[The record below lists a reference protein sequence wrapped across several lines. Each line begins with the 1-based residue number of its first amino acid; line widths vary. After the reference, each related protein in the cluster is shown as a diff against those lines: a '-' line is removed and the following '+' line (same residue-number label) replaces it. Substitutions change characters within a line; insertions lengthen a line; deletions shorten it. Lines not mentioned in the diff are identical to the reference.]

1 MNRILIV
8 CIFAFL
14 PDTNEGFVAPQLK
27 VALSR
32 HRFLTSSCVLLGNDI
47 GISRKDKILSA
58 LISVGSTRR
67 SFKNVIQK
75 LFRYDARTCELQSDR
90 GASQHKIEIDVKNLE
105 IPPPNSRSKIDAVN
119 NSITKMKAK
128 VLTEKIRL
136 LPAFVLVN
144 ILSFW
149 KFIRPCIASG
159 ECCAPVYVISFEAEG
174 R

>member
-27 VALSR
+27 LALSR
-32 HRFLTSSCVLLGNDI
+32 RRLLTSSCVLLGNDI
-47 GISRKDKILSA
+47 GISRKDKILST

-67 SFKNVIQK
+67 TFKNVIQK
-75 LFRYDARTCELQSDR
+75 LFRYDARTCDLRKGKSSRQR
-90 GASQHKIEIDVKNLE
+90 RIEIDVDNVN
-105 IPPPNSRSKIDAVN
+105 IPSPKYRGKTDAVN

-136 LPAFVLVN
+136 LPAFFMVN

-149 KFIRPCIASG
+149 KFVRPCIASG
-159 ECCAPVYVISFEAEG
+159 ESCVFRYVILFGSGE